1 MDYKS
6 ETKKGEVTM
15 RGKYQNPN
23 TSQSNGIPAEFL
35 DEEGNW
41 KMLTWREKA
50 MLTEG
55 QLYAYERFWMSV
67 VDEHILREAAVKKGY
82 NEGWESGMKG
92 GMKEGLAEGDIII
105 AEGAGLLKEG
115 VEVNADPSP
124 RSPEGESSK
133 GAYSGKSRNTP
144 LKGEQ
149 GGGL

>member
-67 VDEHILREAAVKKGY
+67 VDERILREAAVKKGY

-92 GMKEGLAEGDIII
+92 GMKEGLAEGERNERLKNAKSLKANGVTADVI
-105 AEGAGLLKEG
+105 AKSLGLT
-115 VEVNADPSP
+115 
-124 RSPEGESSK
+124 PEEIE
-133 GAYSGKSRNTP
+133 N
-144 LKGEQ
+144 L
-149 GGGL
+149 